1 MGFGRLRKVGSL
13 KPKRLIQPSGRP
25 WPRSLRGAG
34 HRRQLGLEEAYGL
47 QGQEVLQPTP
57 TLTWVLPPSGSRKAP
72 SLKTTVSAIRR
83 P

>member
-1 MGFGRLRKVGSL
+1 MGFGGLRKVGSL

-25 WPRSLRGAG
+25 WPRRLRGAG
-34 HRRQLGLEEAYGL
+34 HRRQPGLEEAYGL